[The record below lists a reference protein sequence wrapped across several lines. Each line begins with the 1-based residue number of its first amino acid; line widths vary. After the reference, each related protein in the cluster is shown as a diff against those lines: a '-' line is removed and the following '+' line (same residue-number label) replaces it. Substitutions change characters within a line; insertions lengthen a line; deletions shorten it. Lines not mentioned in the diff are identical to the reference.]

1 VCQGC
6 SCKAHRSHLQR
17 TRPLRQ
23 RPIHHI
29 PSIFLL
35 RQIKVLFENHLLA
48 KSEKSVTMFEL
59 VAFAFLVS
67 CGSLIGVS
75 VMLSAKKTDATGRSH
90 VLSRVWIALGHVKA
104 NPSRYSTQK
113 AFLRVFCFLPLRL
126 WLQFTAAPDIW
137 FIYASPKAVSI
148 FYAANLL
155 PASSSL
161 ASQQIRCYYTDR
173 DATARSSCC
182 RYPVL

>member
-1 VCQGC
+1 
-6 SCKAHRSHLQR
+6 
-17 TRPLRQ
+17 LRQ

-75 VMLSAKKTDATGRSH
+75 VMLSAK
-90 VLSRVWIALGHVKA
+90 
-104 NPSRYSTQK
+104 
-113 AFLRVFCFLPLRL
+113 
-126 WLQFTAAPDIW
+126 
-137 FIYASPKAVSI
+137 
-148 FYAANLL
+148 
-155 PASSSL
+155 
-161 ASQQIRCYYTDR
+161 
-173 DATARSSCC
+173 
-182 RYPVL
+182 